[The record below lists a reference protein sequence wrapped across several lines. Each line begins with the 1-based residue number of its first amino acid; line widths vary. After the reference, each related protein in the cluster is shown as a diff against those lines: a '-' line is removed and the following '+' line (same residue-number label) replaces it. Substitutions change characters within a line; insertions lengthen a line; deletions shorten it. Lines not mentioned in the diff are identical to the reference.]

1 MEGCPMQIHSVS
13 NQKERK
19 TADVVVVPIWQD
31 KKKPVIAACD
41 VKEFESIVK
50 IPLDSGDF
58 HGKEG
63 ECLLLYRSQG
73 KEKRILL
80 LGLGAQKNCLPD
92 TLRRAYASSVKAIRA
107 KKMKHANF
115 LFPETDLIGRDIL
128 CKAVIEGVLLSS
140 YSFDQLKGKSSKEEN
155 HSSLEKVCFCGLDKA
170 GQVLLKKTETV
181 VHSVNFVRDLVNG
194 NADDVNVDLFK
205 KIAKDFEKKYSQVKT
220 TILDKKALEKEKMGL
235 MLAVGRAATCE
246 PALIILEYT
255 GSPHSKEKTAIIGK
269 GITFD
274 TGGLNIKVAGTG
286 LETMK
291 CDMAGAAV
299 ALGMIKVAGE
309 LKLKVNLISVLAVA
323 ENAIGPASYKPGDV
337 YCSHSGKTV
346 EISNTDAEGRLVLAD
361 AISYLQENY
370 EPSQMIDFAT
380 LTGGVI
386 IALGEEATG
395 LFSNNDTLAGR
406 LEKAGERT
414 HERLWR
420 LPLYPEYKD
429 YLKSSIA
436 DIKNSGPRK
445 ASPSSGAIF
454 IQQFV
459 KKTIPWAH
467 LDIAGTAFL
476 SELKPYHPTAATGV
490 GIRLLVDFLEHRDGQ

>member
-1 MEGCPMQIHSVS
+1 MHVHAVS
-13 NQKERK
+13 NQNERK
-19 TADVVVVPIWQD
+19 SADVVVVPVWQD
-31 KKKPVIAACD
+31 KKKPVIACK
-41 VKEFESIVK
+41 VKEFESFVK
-50 IPLDSGDF
+50 IPLGSGDF

-80 LGLGAQKNCLPD
+80 LGLGSEKNCLPD
-92 TLRRAYASSVKAIRA
+92 TLRRAYASSVKAMRA
-107 KKMKHANF
+107 KKMKQANV
-115 LFPETDLIGRDIL
+115 LLPETDWIGWDIL
-128 CKAVIEGVLLSS
+128 SQAVVEGVLLSS
-140 YSFDQLKGKSSKEEN
+140 YSFDQLKGEANREEH
-155 HSSLEKVCFCGLDKA
+155 HSSLNNFCFCGLDKA
-170 GQVLLKKTETV
+170 DQVLLKKTETTI
-181 VHSVNFVRDLVNG
+181 HSVNFVRDLVNG

-205 KIAKDFEKKYSQVKT
+205 KTAKDFEKKYSPVKT

-235 MLAVGRAATCE
+235 LLAVGRAATRE

-255 GSPHSKEKTAIIGK
+255 GNSHSKDKTAIIGK

-274 TGGLNIKVAGTG
+274 TGGLNLKVGVG
-286 LETMK
+286 IETMK

-299 ALGMIKVAGE
+299 ALGVIKAAAE

-337 YCSHSGKTV
+337 YRSHSGKTV
-346 EISNTDAEGRLVLAD
+346 EVNNTDAEGRLVLAD
-361 AISYLQENY
+361 AISYLQKKY
-370 EPSQMIDFAT
+370 EPSRMIDFAT
-380 LTGGVI
+380 LTGGII

-395 LFSNNDTLAGR
+395 LFSNNDGLAKR
-406 LEKAGERT
+406 LEKSGERT

-420 LPLYPEYKD
+420 LPLYPEYME

-445 ASPSSGAIF
+445 ASSASGAMF

-476 SELKPYHPTAATGV
+476 SELKSYHPTAATGV
-490 GIRLLVDFLEHRDGQ
+490 GIRLIVDFLEHLDG

>member
-1 MEGCPMQIHSVS
+1 MQISSVFHP
-13 NQKERK
+13 KERK
-19 TADVVVVPIWQD
+19 PADVVVLPVWQN
-31 KKKPVIAACD
+31 KKKPMVACA
-41 VKEFESIVK
+41 VKEFESLVK
-50 IPLDSGDF
+50 IPFDSGDF
-58 HGKEG
+58 DGKEG
-63 ECLLLYRSQG
+63 ECLLLYPSQG

-80 LGLGAQKNCLPD
+80 LGLGIEKECLPD
-92 TLRRAYASSVKAIRA
+92 SLRRSYASSVKAMRA
-107 KKMKHANF
+107 KKMKHVNVF
-115 LFPETDLIGRDIL
+115 FPETDLIEWNIL
-128 CKAVIEGVLLSS
+128 CQAVIEGVLLAN
-140 YSFDQLKGKSSKEEN
+140 YSFDRLKGESNKEEN
-155 HSSLEKVCFCGLDKA
+155 HSELDKICFCNLNKA

-181 VHSVNFVRDLVNG
+181 IHSVNFVRDLVNG
-194 NADDVNVDLFK
+194 NADDVHVDLFK
-205 KIAKDFEKKYSQVKT
+205 KIAKEFEKKYGQVKT
-220 TILDKKALEKEKMGL
+220 TFLDKKGLEKEKMGL
-235 MLAVGRAATCE
+235 ILAVGRAAIRE

-255 GSPHSKEKTAIIGK
+255 GNAHSKEKTAIIGK

-299 ALGMIKVAGE
+299 AIGIIQAAAE
-309 LKLKVNLISVLAVA
+309 LKLKTNLISVLAVT

-337 YCSHSGKTV
+337 YRSHSGKTI

-370 EPSQMIDFAT
+370 KPSQMIDVAT
-380 LTGGVI
+380 LTGGII

-395 LFSNNDTLAGR
+395 LFSNNETLAKR

-420 LPLYPEYKD
+420 MPLYPEYKE
-429 YLKSSIA
+429 YLKSPIA
-436 DIKNSGPRK
+436 DLKNSGPRK
-445 ASPSSGAIF
+445 ASSASAAMF

-490 GIRLLVDFLEHRDGQ
+490 GIRLLIDFLEHLDG

>member
-1 MEGCPMQIHSVS
+1 M
-13 NQKERK
+13 
-19 TADVVVVPIWQD
+19 
-31 KKKPVIAACD
+31 
-41 VKEFESIVK
+41 
-50 IPLDSGDF
+50 L
-58 HGKEG
+58 
-63 ECLLLYRSQG
+63 
-73 KEKRILL
+73 
-80 LGLGAQKNCLPD
+80 
-92 TLRRAYASSVKAIRA
+92 LRRS
-107 KKMKHANF
+107 
-115 LFPETDLIGRDIL
+115 
-128 CKAVIEGVLLSS
+128 
-140 YSFDQLKGKSSKEEN
+140 LKISK
-155 HSSLEKVCFCGLDKA
+155 
-170 GQVLLKKTETV
+170 
-181 VHSVNFVRDLVNG
+181 
-194 NADDVNVDLFK
+194 
-205 KIAKDFEKKYSQVKT
+205 KKYSQVKT
-220 TILDKKALEKEKMGL
+220 TILDKKRLEKEKMGL
-235 MLAVGRAATCE
+235 ILAVGRAATRE
-246 PALIILEYT
+246 PALIILEYA
-255 GSPHSKEKTAIIGK
+255 GNPHSREKVAIIGK

-299 ALGMIKVAGE
+299 ALGIIQAAAD

-337 YCSHSGKTV
+337 YRSHSGKTV

-380 LTGGVI
+380 LTGGII

-395 LFSNNDTLAGR
+395 LFSNDDELAKQ
-406 LEKAGERT
+406 LEQAGERT

-420 LPLYPEYKD
+420 LPLYTEYKD

-436 DIKNSGPRK
+436 DMKNSGPRK
-445 ASPSSGAIF
+445 ASSGSGATF

-467 LDIAGTAFL
+467 LDIAGTAYL

-490 GIRLLVDFLEHRDGQ
+490 GIRLLVDFLEHLHTKYEN